1 MQKTPKYYRARIAVI
16 EELITK
22 VDADGNGINNARVVL
37 RNGVFP
43 KGYDEEKLITEMLSK
58 RSFSNETLSFQEQTR
73 FNTWFAMHLEKV
85 AGKEIV
91 STSRE
96 FPITIKGTK
105 QDIINAISIDKGMQF
120 QLSLKRKRAKAK
132 LKIMQL

>member
-1 MQKTPKYYRARIAVI
+1 MKRSPKYYRARIAVI
-16 EELITK
+16 EDLITK
-22 VDADGNGINNARVVL
+22 VGTDSDRNNNRVVL

-43 KGYDEEKLITEMLSK
+43 KGFDENKLVKQMLGK
-58 RSFSNETLSFQEQTR
+58 RIFSDEPLSFDELTR
-73 FNTWFAMHLEKV
+73 FNTWFAMCPEKV
-85 AGKEIV
+85 AGTEKI

-96 FPITIKGTK
+96 FPITIKGSK
-105 QDIINAISIDKGMQF
+105 EDIIRVVGGDNVLQF